1 MVLSHASFR
10 PGVGGGV
17 LAVVALRGG
26 GGWRVEERRYSLN
39 FVRSRLADAGEGGK
53 RVEDMAT
60 RAATTKATEVK
71 KPKTFWTR
79 TSEECI
85 FFFGL

>member
-1 MVLSHASFR
+1 M
-10 PGVGGGV
+10 
-17 LAVVALRGG
+17 
-26 GGWRVEERRYSLN
+26 
-39 FVRSRLADAGEGGK
+39 RSRFADAGEGGK
-53 RVEDMAT
+53 RIEDMAT

-85 FFFGL
+85 FFLVCEGRVVGGLSRHGGWFGLGGCALVVDTVVYCS